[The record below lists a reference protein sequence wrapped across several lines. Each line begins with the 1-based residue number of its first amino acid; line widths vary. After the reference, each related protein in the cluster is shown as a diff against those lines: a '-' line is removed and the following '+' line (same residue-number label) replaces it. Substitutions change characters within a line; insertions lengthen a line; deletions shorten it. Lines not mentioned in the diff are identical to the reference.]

1 VFGQLLPQLF
11 DQRRLLCR
19 NISTSKQMTHVH
31 FWWSGA
37 PPKGHATF
45 SFSTVILVIFGP
57 MFGRRPDTLLLSVP
71 PCVGVCR
78 AAGASVTVNPS
89 TAAHADSQTL
99 GKTEQINYLSG
110 CFHKKKKRKLP
121 DPAASPQ
128 KRSIPPLGRQTQIL
142 GLQLFICRHP
152 TASWRQFE
160 CRRSKLVPSVMILMA
175 KMAALLALLLC
186 VSGRL
191 FFAGRS

>member
-1 VFGQLLPQLF
+1 
-11 DQRRLLCR
+11 LCR
-19 NISTSKQMTHVH
+19 NIAISKQMTHVH
-31 FWWSGA
+31 FWWLGA

-99 GKTEQINYLSG
+99 AKRNKSTTFPAVSI
-110 CFHKKKKRKLP
+110 KKKRKLP
-121 DPAASPQ
+121 DPAASQQ

-142 GLQLFICRHP
+142 ACNYLFAAI
-152 TASWRQFE
+152 
-160 CRRSKLVPSVMILMA
+160 RRLAGGNSSAVDRNLCLVL
-175 KMAALLALLLC
+175 
-186 VSGRL
+186 
-191 FFAGRS
+191 